1 MRMAEIDKEKQEA
14 AAEAIRKSKAEVEK
28 DPDCFA
34 GTRGDEIEAAL
45 DVHGTCVRALE
56 DLDPE
61 IRQQVLE
68 SVARFL
74 IIPVEPCITE
84 VANMGVQVLT
94 RAFEAYKGGQHPA
107 DQQVTDGQ
115 GTENI
120 VSLLSRL
127 MQKFPEEK
135 RQELRDYVVSLAQSC
150 YGAGPAAAPSEA
162 SSSGPPSSEE
172 PSSG

>member
-1 MRMAEIDKEKQEA
+1 MKMDEKLEA
-14 AAEAIRKSKAEVEK
+14 AKAEVEK
-28 DPDCFA
+28 DPDCFK
-34 GTRGDEIEAAL
+34 GSSEDELNAAL
-45 DVHGTCVRALE
+45 DVHGICVRAL
-56 DLDPE
+56 DQLDPE

-74 IIPVEPCITE
+74 IISVEPGITE

-94 RAFEAYKGGQHPA
+94 RAFEAYKADYSPA
-107 DQQVTDGQ
+107 DQQVSDGQ

-135 RQELRDYVVSLAQSC
+135 RQELRDYVVSLAPACS
-150 YGAGPAAAPSEA
+150 GSGPSAAPSSET
-162 SSSGPPSSEE
+162 PSSEE
-172 PSSG
+172 SDQAPHP